1 MFEREI
7 KFIYDFNLNKVNKLG
22 PYFTFEQLQNAD
34 LHPAILHYMSAEID
48 YLVFEDRQKLL
59 KNSVFDYSGEKISY
73 HFAMITE
80 ELKKVKRFSLE
91 YIAKLILHSTSFTVN
106 FLVRPKW
113 TLTRFIFDESKHKTT
128 NEIKQ
133 ILNYVY
139 YYKYLKTIII
149 TYINSKKILSM
160 NVEEFEELL
169 NKTDRLSLESNF
181 KGVLSNSFIS
191 MAEFFNIGQ
200 MQKTR
205 IPLTAVELFLEEK
218 DLPNHL
224 QKITEMFGTDENANY
239 HISDYMR
246 VINSVVVEEEVIED
260 QVEPELSF
268 GQKSNE
274 RNIDELYQDDE
285 NIHEEKF
292 AVEEEELSVED
303 INESEN
309 EIKENESDL
318 LTDEEIES
326 VDEIVDEIEDEQNV
340 EINKEVSETVE
351 ELIDDELN
359 PIEEENLSNE
369 DYAGFSS
376 KELDELRF
384 GEEENEQ
391 KFDTEEDEYQEQN
404 FEQEQEQNENF
415 SFEDDLNLNKEK
427 IEEEYDQEQELEQE
441 VNQDKEETITDN
453 QEQLN
458 NEEEDLI
465 DAVDEESQASI
476 KKMELSEI
484 IEHKKVDKIIEV
496 IFDFDFEDFANTI
509 DEVSQCRNIDD
520 ALLIINETLDK
531 RKINRNSKEAEALR
545 EIISEYFN
553 Q

>member
-34 LHPAILHYMSAEID
+34 LHPAILHYISAEID

-128 NEIKQ
+128 NELKQ

-139 YYKYLKTIII
+139 YYKYLKTIIV

-246 VINSVVVEEEVIED
+246 VINSVVVEEEVIEE
-260 QVEPELSF
+260 QVEPELNF

-285 NIHEEKF
+285 NIHDEKF
-292 AVEEEELSVED
+292 AVEEEDLSVED

-318 LTDEEIES
+318 LTNEEIES
-326 VDEIVDEIEDEQNV
+326 VDEIEDEQNV

-465 DAVDEESQASI
+465 DAVEEESQASI

-509 DEVSQCRNIDD
+509 DEVSQCRNVDD

>member
-1 MFEREI
+1 
-7 KFIYDFNLNKVNKLG
+7 
-22 PYFTFEQLQNAD
+22 
-34 LHPAILHYMSAEID
+34 
-48 YLVFEDRQKLL
+48 
-59 KNSVFDYSGEKISY
+59 
-73 HFAMITE
+73 
-80 ELKKVKRFSLE
+80 
-91 YIAKLILHSTSFTVN
+91 
-106 FLVRPKW
+106 
-113 TLTRFIFDESKHKTT
+113 
-128 NEIKQ
+128 
-133 ILNYVY
+133 
-139 YYKYLKTIII
+139 
-149 TYINSKKILSM
+149 M

-181 KGVLSNSFIS
+181 KGVLLNSFNS

-224 QKITEMFGTDENANY
+224 QKITDMFGTDENAIY

-260 QVEPELSF
+260 QVEPELNF
-268 GQKSNE
+268 EQKSNE
-274 RNIDELYQDDE
+274 KNINELYQDDVD
-285 NIHEEKF
+285 IQEEKF
-292 AVEEEELSVED
+292 AIEEEDLSVTD
-303 INESEN
+303 INKSEN

-318 LTDEEIES
+318 LTGEEIES
-326 VDEIVDEIEDEQNV
+326 GDETVDEQNV
-340 EINKEVSETVE
+340 EINNEISETVE
-351 ELIDDELN
+351 ELTDNELN
-359 PIEEENLSNE
+359 SVEEENLSNE
-369 DYAGFSS
+369 DYAGFSN

-415 SFEDDLNLNKEK
+415 SFEDDLNLNKEEK
-427 IEEEYDQEQELEQE
+427 EEEYDQEQELEQE

-458 NEEEDLI
+458 NEEVDLI
-465 DAVDEESQASI
+465 DAVEEESQASI

-509 DEVSQCRNIDD
+509 DEVSQCRNVDD

>member
-34 LHPAILHYMSAEID
+34 LHPAILHYISAEID

-91 YIAKLILHSTSFTVN
+91 YIAKLILHATSFTVN

-326 VDEIVDEIEDEQNV
+326 VDEIEDEQNV
-340 EINKEVSETVE
+340 EINKEISETVE

-427 IEEEYDQEQELEQE
+427 IEEEYDQEQEFEQAKE
-441 VNQDKEETITDN
+441 ENQDKEETITDN

-465 DAVDEESQASI
+465 DAVEEESQASI

>member
-34 LHPAILHYMSAEID
+34 LHPAILHYISAEID

-128 NEIKQ
+128 NELKQ

-139 YYKYLKTIII
+139 YYKYLKTIIV

-326 VDEIVDEIEDEQNV
+326 VDEIEDEQNV
-340 EINKEVSETVE
+340 EINKEISETVE
-351 ELIDDELN
+351 ELTDDELN

-465 DAVDEESQASI
+465 DAVEEESQASI

>member
-34 LHPAILHYMSAEID
+34 LHPAILHYISAEID

-285 NIHEEKF
+285 NIYEEKF

-318 LTDEEIES
+318 LTDKEIES
-326 VDEIVDEIEDEQNV
+326 VDEIEDEQNV
-340 EINKEVSETVE
+340 EINKEISETVE
-351 ELIDDELN
+351 ELTDDELN

-415 SFEDDLNLNKEK
+415 SFEDDLNLNKEEK
-427 IEEEYDQEQELEQE
+427 EEEYDQEQELEQE

-465 DAVDEESQASI
+465 DAVEEESQASI

>member
-34 LHPAILHYMSAEID
+34 LHPAILHYISAEID

-128 NEIKQ
+128 NELKQ

-139 YYKYLKTIII
+139 YYKYLKTIIV

-326 VDEIVDEIEDEQNV
+326 VDEIEDEQNV
-340 EINKEVSETVE
+340 EINKEISETVE
-351 ELIDDELN
+351 ELTDDELN

-415 SFEDDLNLNKEK
+415 SFEDDLNLNKEEK
-427 IEEEYDQEQELEQE
+427 EEEYDQEQELEQE

-465 DAVDEESQASI
+465 DAVEEESQASI

>member
-34 LHPAILHYMSAEID
+34 LHPAILHYISAEID

-91 YIAKLILHSTSFTVN
+91 YIAKLILHATSFTVN

-139 YYKYLKTIII
+139 YYKYLKTIIV

-292 AVEEEELSVED
+292 AVEEEDLSVED

-326 VDEIVDEIEDEQNV
+326 VDEIEDEIEDEQNV

-427 IEEEYDQEQELEQE
+427 IEKEYDQEQELEQE

-465 DAVDEESQASI
+465 DAVEEESQASI

-509 DEVSQCRNIDD
+509 DEVSQCRNVDD

>member
-34 LHPAILHYMSAEID
+34 LHPAILHYISAEID

-128 NEIKQ
+128 NELKQ

-139 YYKYLKTIII
+139 YYKYLKTIIV

-292 AVEEEELSVED
+292 AVEEEDLSVED

-326 VDEIVDEIEDEQNV
+326 VDEIEDEQNV

-359 PIEEENLSNE
+359 SIEEENLSNE

-415 SFEDDLNLNKEK
+415 SFEDDLNLNKEEK
-427 IEEEYDQEQELEQE
+427 EEEYDQEQEFEQAKE
-441 VNQDKEETITDN
+441 ENQDKEETITDN

-465 DAVDEESQASI
+465 DAVEEESQASI

-509 DEVSQCRNIDD
+509 DEVSQCRNVDD
-520 ALLIINETLDK
+520 ALFIINETLDK

>member
-34 LHPAILHYMSAEID
+34 LHPAILHYISAEID

-91 YIAKLILHSTSFTVN
+91 YIAKLILHATSFTVN

-128 NEIKQ
+128 NELKQ

-285 NIHEEKF
+285 NIYEEKF
-292 AVEEEELSVED
+292 AVEEEELSVDD

-326 VDEIVDEIEDEQNV
+326 VDEIEDEQNV
-340 EINKEVSETVE
+340 EINNEISETVE

-415 SFEDDLNLNKEK
+415 SFEDDFNLNKEK
-427 IEEEYDQEQELEQE
+427 IEEEYDQEQEFEQAKE
-441 VNQDKEETITDN
+441 ENQDKEETITDN

-465 DAVDEESQASI
+465 DAVEEESQASI

>member
-34 LHPAILHYMSAEID
+34 LHPAILHYISAEID

-80 ELKKVKRFSLE
+80 ELKKIKRFSLE

-224 QKITEMFGTDENANY
+224 QKITDMFGTDENAIY

-260 QVEPELSF
+260 QVEPELNF
-268 GQKSNE
+268 EQKSNE
-274 RNIDELYQDDE
+274 KNINELYQDDVD
-285 NIHEEKF
+285 IQEEKF
-292 AVEEEELSVED
+292 AIEKEDLSVAD
-303 INESEN
+303 INESK
-309 EIKENESDL
+309 IKENESESS
-318 LTDEEIES
+318 TVEEMES
-326 VDEIVDEIEDEQNV
+326 ENDIEDEQNV
-340 EINKEVSETVE
+340 EINNEISETVE
-351 ELIDDELN
+351 ELTDNELN
-359 PIEEENLSNE
+359 SVEEENLSNE

-384 GEEENEQ
+384 GEEENE
-391 KFDTEEDEYQEQN
+391 KEFVTEEDEYQEQN

-415 SFEDDLNLNKEK
+415 SLEDDFTLNKEDK
-427 IEEEYDQEQELEQE
+427 EEEYDQEQEQELEQE
-441 VNQDKEETITDN
+441 QEENKDLEETITDN

-458 NEEEDLI
+458 NEEEHSI
-465 DAVDEESQASI
+465 SAEEEESQASI

-484 IEHKKVDKIIEV
+484 IEHKKVDKIIEL

-531 RKINRNSKEAEALR
+531 RKVNRNSKEAEALR

>member
-1 MFEREI
+1 
-7 KFIYDFNLNKVNKLG
+7 
-22 PYFTFEQLQNAD
+22 
-34 LHPAILHYMSAEID
+34 
-48 YLVFEDRQKLL
+48 
-59 KNSVFDYSGEKISY
+59 
-73 HFAMITE
+73 
-80 ELKKVKRFSLE
+80 
-91 YIAKLILHSTSFTVN
+91 
-106 FLVRPKW
+106 
-113 TLTRFIFDESKHKTT
+113 
-128 NEIKQ
+128 
-133 ILNYVY
+133 
-139 YYKYLKTIII
+139 
-149 TYINSKKILSM
+149 M

-326 VDEIVDEIEDEQNV
+326 VDEIEDEQNV
-340 EINKEVSETVE
+340 EINKEISETVE
-351 ELIDDELN
+351 ELTDDELN

-415 SFEDDLNLNKEK
+415 SFEDDLNLNKEEK
-427 IEEEYDQEQELEQE
+427 EEEYDQEQELEQE

-465 DAVDEESQASI
+465 DAVEEESQASI

>member
-34 LHPAILHYMSAEID
+34 LHPAILHYISAEID

-128 NEIKQ
+128 NELKQ

-139 YYKYLKTIII
+139 YYKYLKTIIV

-200 MQKTR
+200 MQKAR

-292 AVEEEELSVED
+292 AVEEEDLSVED

-326 VDEIVDEIEDEQNV
+326 VDEIEDEQNV

-427 IEEEYDQEQELEQE
+427 IEEEYDQVQELEQE

-465 DAVDEESQASI
+465 DAVEEESQASI

>member
-34 LHPAILHYMSAEID
+34 LHPAILHYISAEID

-80 ELKKVKRFSLE
+80 ELKKIKRFSLE
-91 YIAKLILHSTSFTVN
+91 YIAKLILHSTSFTIN

-181 KGVLSNSFIS
+181 KGVLLNSFNS

-224 QKITEMFGTDENANY
+224 QKITDMFGTDENAIY

-260 QVEPELSF
+260 QVEPELNF
-268 GQKSNE
+268 EQKSNE
-274 RNIDELYQDDE
+274 KNINELYQDDVD
-285 NIHEEKF
+285 IQEEKF
-292 AVEEEELSVED
+292 AIEEEDLSVTD
-303 INESEN
+303 INKSEN

-318 LTDEEIES
+318 LTGEEIES
-326 VDEIVDEIEDEQNV
+326 GDETVDEQNV
-340 EINKEVSETVE
+340 EINNEISETVE
-351 ELIDDELN
+351 ELTDNELN
-359 PIEEENLSNE
+359 SVEEENLSNE
-369 DYAGFSS
+369 DYAGFSN

-415 SFEDDLNLNKEK
+415 SFEDDLNLNKEEK
-427 IEEEYDQEQELEQE
+427 EEEYDQEQELEQE

-458 NEEEDLI
+458 NEEVDLI
-465 DAVDEESQASI
+465 DAVEEESQASI

-509 DEVSQCRNIDD
+509 DEVSQCRNVDD

>member
-34 LHPAILHYMSAEID
+34 LHPAILHYISAEID
-48 YLVFEDRQKLL
+48 YLVFEDRQRLL

-73 HFAMITE
+73 HFGMITE
-80 ELKKVKRFSLE
+80 ELKRVKRFSLE
-91 YIAKLILHSTSFTVN
+91 YVAKLILHATSFTVN

-160 NVEEFEELL
+160 NVGEFEELL
-169 NKTDRLSLESNF
+169 NKTDQLSIESNF
-181 KGVLSNSFIS
+181 NGVISNSFIS

-218 DLPNHL
+218 NLPIHL
-224 QKITEMFGTDENANY
+224 QKITDMFGTDENANY

-246 VINSVVVEEEVIED
+246 VINSVVVEKEVVEDQLQPELPFGDISNQKRIDELNHVENIDEQNFVSEKKVVFDNVSLEDDITEYRENEVLLEKNIEKEIQIEEEQINEEKKFDDDKIDSKSDENYDEEVIS
-260 QVEPELSF
+260 L
-268 GQKSNE
+268 
-274 RNIDELYQDDE
+274 
-285 NIHEEKF
+285 
-292 AVEEEELSVED
+292 
-303 INESEN
+303 
-309 EIKENESDL
+309 
-318 LTDEEIES
+318 
-326 VDEIVDEIEDEQNV
+326 
-340 EINKEVSETVE
+340 
-351 ELIDDELN
+351 
-359 PIEEENLSNE
+359 EENTLSNE
-369 DYAGFSS
+369 DYAGFTS

-384 GEEENEQ
+384 GEEYEEQSFESEQVEELEAQNEDLNFDSNFEESDKENEISH
-391 KFDTEEDEYQEQN
+391 EQ
-404 FEQEQEQNENF
+404 QL
-415 SFEDDLNLNKEK
+415 SFEDKEEKSSSSINQDLNQPQ
-427 IEEEYDQEQELEQE
+427 QE
-441 VNQDKEETITDN
+441 I
-453 QEQLN
+453 
-458 NEEEDLI
+458 DLI
-465 DAVDEESQASI
+465 DSKNEE
-476 KKMELSEI
+476 KKESNSKLELSEI

-509 DEVSQCRNIDD
+509 DEVSRCKNIDD
-520 ALLIINETLDK
+520 ALLIINETLEK
-531 RKINRNSKEAEALR
+531 RKINRNSKEAEALK

>member
-34 LHPAILHYMSAEID
+34 LHPAIFHYISTEID

-326 VDEIVDEIEDEQNV
+326 VDEIEDEQNV

-351 ELIDDELN
+351 ELTDDELN

-465 DAVDEESQASI
+465 DAVEEESQASI

-509 DEVSQCRNIDD
+509 DEVSQCRNVDD

>member
-34 LHPAILHYMSAEID
+34 LHPAILHYISAEID

-139 YYKYLKTIII
+139 YYKYLKTIIV

-260 QVEPELSF
+260 QVEPELNF

-292 AVEEEELSVED
+292 AVEEEDLSVED

-326 VDEIVDEIEDEQNV
+326 VDEIEDEQNV
-340 EINKEVSETVE
+340 EINKEVSEMVE
-351 ELIDDELN
+351 ELTDDELN

-415 SFEDDLNLNKEK
+415 SFEDDFNLNKEK
-427 IEEEYDQEQELEQE
+427 IEEEYDQEQEFEQAKE
-441 VNQDKEETITDN
+441 ENQDKEETITDN

-465 DAVDEESQASI
+465 DAVGEESQASI

>member
-34 LHPAILHYMSAEID
+34 LHPAILHYISAEID

-139 YYKYLKTIII
+139 YYKYLKTIIV

-326 VDEIVDEIEDEQNV
+326 VDEIEDEQNV
-340 EINKEVSETVE
+340 EINKEISETVE
-351 ELIDDELN
+351 ELTDDELN

-465 DAVDEESQASI
+465 DAVEEESQASI

>member
-34 LHPAILHYMSAEID
+34 LHPAILHYISAEID

-128 NEIKQ
+128 NELKQ

-139 YYKYLKTIII
+139 YYKYLKTIIV

-292 AVEEEELSVED
+292 AVEEEDLSVED

-326 VDEIVDEIEDEQNV
+326 VDEIKDEQNV

-465 DAVDEESQASI
+465 DAVEEESQASI

>member
-34 LHPAILHYMSAEID
+34 LHPAILHYISAEID

-91 YIAKLILHSTSFTVN
+91 YIAKLILHATSFTVN

-128 NEIKQ
+128 NELKQ

-139 YYKYLKTIII
+139 YYKYLKTIIV

-292 AVEEEELSVED
+292 AVEEEDLSVED

-326 VDEIVDEIEDEQNV
+326 VDEIEDEQNV

-369 DYAGFSS
+369 DYAGFSC

-427 IEEEYDQEQELEQE
+427 IEEEYDQEQEFEQAKE
-441 VNQDKEETITDN
+441 ENQDKEETITDN

-465 DAVDEESQASI
+465 DAVEEESQASI

-509 DEVSQCRNIDD
+509 DEVSQCRNVDD

>member
-34 LHPAILHYMSAEID
+34 LHPAILHYISAEID

-139 YYKYLKTIII
+139 YYKYLKTIIV

-260 QVEPELSF
+260 QVEPELNF

-285 NIHEEKF
+285 NIYEEKF
-292 AVEEEELSVED
+292 AVEEEDLSVED

-326 VDEIVDEIEDEQNV
+326 VDEIEDEQNV
-340 EINKEVSETVE
+340 EINKEVSEMVE
-351 ELIDDELN
+351 ELTDDELN

-415 SFEDDLNLNKEK
+415 SFEDDFNLNKEK
-427 IEEEYDQEQELEQE
+427 IEEEYDQEQEFEQAKE
-441 VNQDKEETITDN
+441 ENQDKEETITDN

-465 DAVDEESQASI
+465 DAVGEESQASI

>member
-34 LHPAILHYMSAEID
+34 LHPAILHYISAEID

-139 YYKYLKTIII
+139 YYKYLKTIIV

-260 QVEPELSF
+260 QVEPELNF

-285 NIHEEKF
+285 NIYEEKF
-292 AVEEEELSVED
+292 AVEEEDLSVED

-326 VDEIVDEIEDEQNV
+326 VDEIEDEQNV
-340 EINKEVSETVE
+340 EINKEVSEMVE

-359 PIEEENLSNE
+359 PVEEENLSNE

-404 FEQEQEQNENF
+404 ENF

-427 IEEEYDQEQELEQE
+427 IEEEYDQVQELEQE

-458 NEEEDLI
+458 NEEVDLI
-465 DAVDEESQASI
+465 DAVEEESQASI

-509 DEVSQCRNIDD
+509 DEVSQCRNVDD